1 MTELHGLSSSRPFVQ
16 QGSVGHW
23 HAGDVTNHGLV
34 VEERLQA
41 TLRDFG
47 LVGCVLSYPD
57 NGTGTVSRAAWFRTR
72 GQQHKSRGR
81 RRRGSGQ
88 WNALCDFLMLE
99 ICRKS
104 KNHLASH
111 EWRSQGLWLKAAS
124 LNYSNFISYFRCSEG
139 SVICQH
145 SPAWIFQQIA
155 LDGRRYWAV
164 VVTHADVGPPHFVH
178 RCDLLQGLQDLILAC
193 QVFQKVKLLHHPTH
207 KYLSSTIVYEQH
219 SSAGG
224 SAWHGMTLINHTY
237 ICSLFQN
244 SFKWKHAT
252 FHSPF
257 SRDNSDKCTHP
268 FITYFQLFSTT
279 HWTLCNCT
287 LSLWDSSDFLGCLA
301 T

>member
-1 MTELHGLSSSRPFVQ
+1 MTELHGLSSSCPFVQ

-193 QVFQKVKLLHHPTH
+193 QVFQKIVAPPNSQIFVKHD
-207 KYLSSTIVYEQH
+207 
-219 SSAGG
+219 
-224 SAWHGMTLINHTY
+224 
-237 ICSLFQN
+237 SL
-244 SFKWKHAT
+244 WAT
-252 FHSPF
+252 FLSNWLSLAWDDLDQPHL
-257 SRDNSDKCTHP
+257 
-268 FITYFQLFSTT
+268 YLFSVSKLIQVKT
-279 HWTLCNCT
+279 CNVSV
-287 LSLWDSSDFLGCLA
+287 SLQQRQQWQMHPSFYYLFSVI
-301 T
+301 